1 MQNLF
6 RQKPIDQ
13 LDVYDMMDTCELWK
27 GFFGI
32 FWAWKFAYCEIV
44 WVGWYMRGLWDLH
57 ILKYSGGPLIWWH
70 FKIIFNALLGFQTH
84 SNPINIYNYSST
96 KLLNY

>member
-27 GFFGI
+27 GFFGF
-32 FWAWKFAYCEIV
+32 FWAWKFAYS
-44 WVGWYMRGLWDLH
+44 LWDCVSRLVH
-57 ILKYSGGPLIWWH
+57 AWAVGFTYFKVQWRVFNVGHL
-70 FKIIFNALLGFQTH
+70 KIIPRALLGQ
-84 SNPINIYNYSST
+84 
-96 KLLNY
+96 